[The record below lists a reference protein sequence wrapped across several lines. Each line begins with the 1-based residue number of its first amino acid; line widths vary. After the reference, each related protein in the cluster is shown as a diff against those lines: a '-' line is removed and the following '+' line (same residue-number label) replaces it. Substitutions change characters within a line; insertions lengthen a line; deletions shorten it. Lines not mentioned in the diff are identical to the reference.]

1 MDSLPAVEVCREGFW
16 PLCDAEALQPAD
28 VSHRVLY
35 TCDVG
40 ERERLRLGTGW
51 PAEKIRQDIQ
61 FSRSVLYVERVALQF
76 ERPTHQFGILV
87 AHGFDVA
94 ER

>member
-1 MDSLPAVEVCREGFW
+1 VDSLPAVEVCREGFW

-40 ERERLRLGTGW
+40 ERERQGLGTGR
-51 PAEKIRQDIQ
+51 PAEKIRQEVQ
-61 FSRSVLYVERVALQF
+61 FSRSVLYVKRMALQF
-76 ERPTHQFGILV
+76 E
-87 AHGFDVA
+87 
-94 ER
+94 